1 LPEPSTP
8 RDLRLD
14 FFRGVSLIFI
24 FIDHIPEN
32 VLSYFTLQGVAF
44 FDAAEVFIFISGF
57 TAALAY
63 GRRLAG
69 TGALYATAQ
78 VLRRAWQLYVAHIF
92 LFVLFIAEVS
102 YTAAAFKNPM
112 YNEEMRVADF
122 LDEPHIAVIK
132 ALLLEFQPT
141 FLDILPLY
149 IVMLVI
155 FPAILLGMRRHW
167 LWVLVPS
174 AIVYVIVQ
182 IFDIAVPA
190 YPEGH
195 VWYFNPLAWQF
206 LFVAGAL
213 LGNRTAQGERFAGLF
228 RLAYPVAAVV
238 LAAALA
244 VKISWT
250 IHGVWEPFPGL
261 FLKELWPVNKNNF
274 SPIRL
279 VTFFALVLLV
289 ATHVP
294 RSARFLGS
302 AAARPLVLCGRQSLE
317 IFCLGILLS
326 ALGHFYLAEY
336 NSAVAMQLVVNAA
349 GIAVMFLTARM
360 IDWYKAMDRMP
371 IVQPAVP
378 RSRDDGVA
386 R

>member
-1 LPEPSTP
+1 MPEPSTP

-24 FIDHIPEN
+24 FVDHIPEN
-32 VLSYFTLQGVAF
+32 ILSYLTLQAVAF

-57 TAALAY
+57 TAALVY
-63 GRRLAG
+63 GRRLASK
-69 TGALYATAQ
+69 GALYATAQ

-102 YTAAAFKNPM
+102 YTATTFKNPM

-132 ALLLEFQPT
+132 ALLLDFQPT

-149 IVMLVI
+149 ILMLVI
-155 FPAILLGMRRHW
+155 FPAILLGMQRHW
-167 LWVLVPS
+167 LLVLVPS
-174 AIVYVIVQ
+174 AIVYLVVQ
-182 IFDIAVPA
+182 IFDIPVPA

-206 LFVAGAL
+206 LFVAGAV
-213 LGNRTAQGERFAGLF
+213 LGNRTARGESFAALL
-228 RLAYPVAAVV
+228 RLAYPVAAAVF
-238 LAAALA
+238 AAALV
-244 VKISWT
+244 VKVSWT
-250 IHGVWEPFPGL
+250 LHGVWEPFPGL
-261 FLKELWPVNKNNF
+261 FLKELWPVNKNNL
-274 SPIRL
+274 SPLRL

-289 ATHVP
+289 ATLVP
-294 RSARFLGS
+294 RQARFLGS
-302 AAARPLVLCGRQSLE
+302 AAARPLVRCGQQSLE

-326 ALGHFYLAEY
+326 ALGHFVLAEY
-336 NSAVAMQLVVNAA
+336 DSAIAMQLAVNAA
-349 GIAVMFLTARM
+349 GIAVMLLTAKM

-371 IVQPAVP
+371 IPQPAVP
-378 RSRDDGVA
+378 RSRGDGVA
-386 R
+386 